1 MNKLTYSRYIAFP
14 LRWAYRLLSGKN
26 TFTQVTNYI
35 KYRLSRKNKEVV
47 NYKPIRLGIFTVY
60 ECNLRCHM
68 CLTHSPLIP
77 DNPYKYKGARQMD
90 FEMFEDIIKRFKAAL
105 GCCFIGNGE
114 PLLCRDLF
122 KMIECAHNNKMY
134 TQIFTN
140 GFQLN
145 EFIDKIISSPLSSVN
160 VSINSSQPQDYKR
173 ITSLD
178 VGIFTRIIENTRSL
192 INARNKHNSKLG
204 ISATIIIDKFNYK
217 DIPQMIDFGKNLGLD
232 YLGFL
237 NILPSLAPGYSARE
251 RCLFADDRDVY
262 DFFKQL
268 KIPKGEMKVELPI
281 LLDGNTDNRIC
292 RDSFESM
299 SIDGNGDV
307 NGCERQL
314 LNSQGNGKYYDK
326 DVFNNAHFRKLRR
339 TFLYSDIALPQPCQL
354 CYNNSQCKDNYYF
367 NPL

>member
-1 MNKLTYSRYIAFP
+1 MLNYIRFF
-14 LRWAYRLLSGKN
+14 LRWSYRLISGKN
-26 TFTQVTNYI
+26 SFAQVHNYI
-35 KYRLSRKNKEVV
+35 KYRLSKKNKEIV
-47 NYKPIRLGIFTVY
+47 NYKPIRLGIFTKY
-60 ECNLRCHM
+60 ECNLNCHM
-68 CLTHSPLIP
+68 CLTHSPLVP
-77 DNPYKYKGARQMD
+77 DNPYKYRGAREMD
-90 FEMFEDIIKRFKAAL
+90 FETFKGIIKRFQAAL

-122 KMIECAHNNKMY
+122 KMIEYAHNNKMY

-140 GFQLN
+140 GLELN
-145 EFIDKIISSPLSSVN
+145 EFIDKIISSSLNSVN
-160 VSINSSQPQDYKR
+160 VSINSNETQDYKR
-173 ITSLD
+173 ITGLD
-178 VGIFTRIIENTRSL
+178 VRIFERIIENTKYL
-192 INARNKHNSKLG
+192 INARNKHNSKLK

-217 DIPQMIDFGKNLGLD
+217 NIPQMIGFGENLNLD

-251 RCLFADDRDVY
+251 RCLFADDKDIY
-262 DFFKQL
+262 DFFKWL
-268 KIPKGEMKVELPI
+268 KIPKTNMKVELPI

-339 TFLYSDIALPQPCQL
+339 TFLYSNIPLPQPCQF
-354 CYNNSQCKDNYYF
+354 CYNNSQCKDNYLDDYDD
-367 NPL
+367 